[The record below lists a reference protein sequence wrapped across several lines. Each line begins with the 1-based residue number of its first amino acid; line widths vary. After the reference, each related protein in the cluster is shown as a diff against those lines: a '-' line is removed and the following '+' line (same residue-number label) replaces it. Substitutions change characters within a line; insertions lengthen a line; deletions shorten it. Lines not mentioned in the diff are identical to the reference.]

1 MPFGKDLS
9 PDLQLLLTKSQEFF
23 SHQCLSAKT
32 CLPTWRRTT
41 NNCRRLKSP
50 MPFGKDLSPDDMMQG
65 MKNSTSQVSP
75 MPFGKDLSPDD

>member
-1 MPFGKDLS
+1 
-9 PDLQLLLTKSQEFF
+9 
-23 SHQCLSAKT
+23 
-32 CLPTWRRTT
+32 
-41 NNCRRLKSP
+41 